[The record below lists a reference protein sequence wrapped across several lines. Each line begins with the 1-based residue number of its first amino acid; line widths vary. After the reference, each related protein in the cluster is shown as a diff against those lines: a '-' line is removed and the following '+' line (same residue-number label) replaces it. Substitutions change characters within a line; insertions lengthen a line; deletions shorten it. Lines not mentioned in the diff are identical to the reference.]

1 MIDQPVMTA
10 ASYET
15 ALVEATL
22 QLILASGLFLFA
34 SFRSLSDSGGEFDA
48 NLP

>member
-22 QLILASGLFLFA
+22 QLILASGLF
-34 SFRSLSDSGGEFDA
+34 SLCFLQIIE
-48 NLP
+48 